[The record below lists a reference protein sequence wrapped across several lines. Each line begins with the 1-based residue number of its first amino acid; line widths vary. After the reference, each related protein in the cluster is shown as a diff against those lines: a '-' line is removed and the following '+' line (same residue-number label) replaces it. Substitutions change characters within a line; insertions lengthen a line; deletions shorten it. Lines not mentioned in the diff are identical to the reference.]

1 MVGGEK
7 NKGLIVIVTGDGKG
21 KTTSALGTALR
32 ALGHGMRVL
41 MIQFIKGTW
50 RYGELK
56 LAEKLEGFQII
67 RTGTGFVKENNMEE
81 SRRAARKAWEMAKEE
96 IRKAEY
102 DIYILDEINYSM
114 GFGFIEPKEVK
125 EFLERE
131 KPPHVHV
138 ILTGRGRFREVEEIA
153 DLISEVRKIKHPFDK
168 GISAVKGIDF

>member
-1 MVGGEK
+1 MGGEK
-7 NKGLIVIVTGDGKG
+7 DKGLVVVITGDGKG

-32 ALGHGMRVL
+32 ALGHGMKVL

-56 LAEKLEGFQII
+56 MAEKLNGFKIL
-67 RTGTGFVKENNMEE
+67 RTGVGFVKENNLEE
-81 SRRAARKAWEMAKEE
+81 SKRAARKAWELAKEE
-96 IRKAEY
+96 IKKAGY
-102 DIYILDEINYSM
+102 DMYILDEINYSM
-114 GFGFIEPKEVK
+114 GFGFIDPEEVR
-125 EFLERE
+125 EFLESE

-153 DLISEVRKIKHPFDK
+153 DLVSEVRKIKHPFDR